1 MHRQL
6 NKVWFEKYFFYGLE
20 NKNEVVKWIIV
31 NGAKKLVGKH
41 KELDKDTQKTNYEK
55 DRETILEL
63 IVQLER
69 FTSLHD
75 DPKHRQYFYHNL
87 TIHSEQVYQI
97 FNKNAIEIEKTKA
110 VCFVTYRPVS
120 GIFFNTKKY
129 SYKVQEKYQVY
140 SGEELLARFGSW
152 VEEVYE
158 VLCYLS
164 EIEKENRIEYYLMFL
179 DSKYGR
185 AMHRYKNNV
194 TDDKEIREIRAVYR
208 KFLENRL
215 HSGIDLKLDKYDLG
229 YEMIT
234 TLKSDAIKERD
245 ITPIVKREEKNGNN
259 MILKRNNIEFVI

>member
-1 MHRQL
+1 M
-6 NKVWFEKYFFYGLE
+6 
-20 NKNEVVKWIIV
+20 
-31 NGAKKLVGKH
+31 
-41 KELDKDTQKTNYEK
+41 YE
-55 DRETILEL
+55 
-63 IVQLER
+63 
-69 FTSLHD
+69 
-75 DPKHRQYFYHNL
+75 
-87 TIHSEQVYQI
+87 
-97 FNKNAIEIEKTKA
+97 
-110 VCFVTYRPVS
+110 
-120 GIFFNTKKY
+120 
-129 SYKVQEKYQVY
+129 VQEKYQVY